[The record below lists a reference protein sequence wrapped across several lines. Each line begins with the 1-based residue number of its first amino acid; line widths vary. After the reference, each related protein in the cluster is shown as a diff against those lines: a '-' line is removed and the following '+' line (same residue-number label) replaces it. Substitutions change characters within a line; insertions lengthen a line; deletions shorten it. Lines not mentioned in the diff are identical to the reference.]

1 MTPPSQP
8 NTPPLSPPETDV
20 DFHALRQNR
29 LRDIEAQAAKPLR
42 EMPLEAGAD
51 AENEIAELP
60 ADEPSVAPARAREI
74 EPENDPFVPETPAM
88 RRRAARIE
96 AEKLALENQE
106 KLSPDESKQ
115 FERLIKSK
123 RLAPCHWGL
132 LVATLLL
139 TALSIPLIYSASTA
153 IALDQHQGD
162 TNFFLWRQIGYA
174 FVGLG
179 VMICASRIAPERL
192 RAWAWGLYFF
202 AVLGLLATKFSPL
215 GYSMGNV
222 ERWIKLGPLTF
233 QFSEIAK
240 IAIIGIMADYW
251 SRASRLSQKSM
262 TPWLVTAV
270 LAGIPIVLTFIQPHL
285 SATLVLLL
293 LPILVAFFAGAPTKH
308 FVSIFVP
315 MFIVAALAIGLCKT
329 HRMPFIADYQQDRIA
344 AKFGGDEASD
354 AQGNNY
360 QSLQGQRAIM
370 RGGLTGVGLGAS
382 LYKQGHLPAPHTDFI
397 FAVIAE
403 ETGAWGALLL
413 LLLYGAIVFFCFQI
427 GHSASN
433 GFDSLL
439 CVGIGALWAMQV
451 LGNIAVVSG
460 LMPVTGMPLPILTFG
475 GSGLWCALFGLGLV
489 LAVSRAQGE
498 S

>member
-1 MTPPSQP
+1 MSPESQP
-8 NTPPLSPPETDV
+8 HTPPLSPPATDV

-29 LRDIEAQAAKPLR
+29 MREAHVQAA
-42 EMPLEAGAD
+42 MPLPE
-51 AENEIAELP
+51 
-60 ADEPSVAPARAREI
+60 VA
-74 EPENDPFVPETPAM
+74 PENDPFVPETPEA
-88 RRRAARIE
+88 RRRAAKLEIE
-96 AEKLALENQE
+96 NGAP

-123 RLAPCHWGL
+123 RVAPCHWGL
-132 LVATLLL
+132 LVAALLL
-139 TALSIPLIYSASTA
+139 TALSIPLVYSASTA
-153 IALDQHQGD
+153 IALDQHGGD
-162 TNFFLWRQIGYA
+162 TNFFLWRQIGYSL
-174 FVGLG
+174 VGLC
-179 VMICASRIAPERL
+179 VMLFASRIAPEKL
-192 RAWAWGLYFF
+192 RALAWGLYAF
-202 AVLGLLATKFSPL
+202 AVIGLLATKFSPL

-222 ERWIKLGPLTF
+222 ERWIRVGPLTF
-233 QFSEIAK
+233 QFSELAK
-240 IAIIGIMADYW
+240 IAVIGIMADFW
-251 SRASRLSQKSM
+251 SRAARVSQRTM
-262 TPWLVTAV
+262 TPWLVTAA
-270 LAGIPIVLTFIQPHL
+270 LAGVPIVLTFIQPHL

-293 LPILVAFFAGAPTKH
+293 LPLAIAFFAGAPTKH

-315 MFIVAALAIGLCKT
+315 MLILAVIGISLCKT
-329 HRMPFIADYQQDRIA
+329 HKMPFIADYQQDRIA

-354 AQGNNY
+354 DRGNNY
-360 QSLQGQRAIM
+360 QALQGQRAIM

-413 LLLYGAIVFFCFQI
+413 LALYGAIVFFCFQI
-427 GHSASN
+427 GHSANN
-433 GFDSLL
+433 GFDALL
-439 CVGIGALWAMQV
+439 CSGIGILWAMQV

-489 LAVSRAQGE
+489 LAVSRAQCE

>member
-8 NTPPLSPPETDV
+8 NTPSLSPPETDV
-20 DFHALRQNR
+20 DFRALRQNR
-29 LRDIEAQAAKPLR
+29 MREAEQQASVPLR
-42 EMPLEAGAD
+42 AIPETEA
-51 AENEIAELP
+51 IY
-60 ADEPSVAPARAREI
+60 
-74 EPENDPFVPETPAM
+74 ENDPFVAETPAM
-88 RRRAARIE
+88 RRRAVRVE
-96 AEKLALENQE
+96 AEKLALENGK

-162 TNFFLWRQIGYA
+162 TNFFLWRQIGYSL
-174 FVGLG
+174 VGLG
-179 VMICASRIAPERL
+179 VMIFASRIAPEKL
-192 RAWAWGLYFF
+192 RGLAWGLYAF
-202 AVLGLLATKFSPL
+202 AVIGLLATKFSPL

-240 IAIIGIMADYW
+240 IALIGIMADFW

-262 TPWLVTAV
+262 APWLVTVA
-270 LAGIPIVLTFIQPHL
+270 LSAPLIVLTFIQPHL

-308 FVSIFVP
+308 FVSIFIP
-315 MFIVAALAIGLCKT
+315 IFLLAAITIGLCKT
-329 HRMPFIADYQQDRIA
+329 HKMPFIADYQQDRIA

-403 ETGAWGALLL
+403 ETGAWGAILLL
-413 LLLYGAIVFFCFQI
+413 TLYGAIVFFCFQI
-427 GHSASN
+427 GHSANN
-433 GFDSLL
+433 GFESLL
-439 CVGIGALWAMQV
+439 CVGIGTLWAIQV

>member
-1 MTPPSQP
+1 MSPESQP
-8 NTPPLSPPETDV
+8 QTPPLSPPATDV

-29 LRDIEAQAAKPLR
+29 MREAHAQAAVPLP
-42 EMPLEAGAD
+42 EIPLGEVSD
-51 AENEIAELP
+51 NEVS
-60 ADEPSVAPARAREI
+60 PSEVAPEH
-74 EPENDPFVPETPAM
+74 DPFVPETPEA
-88 RRRAARIE
+88 RRRAAKLQIE
-96 AEKLALENQE
+96 NGAP

-123 RLAPCHWGL
+123 RIAPCHWGL
-132 LVATLLL
+132 LVAALIL
-139 TALSIPLIYSASTA
+139 TALSIPLVYSASTA
-153 IALDQHQGD
+153 IALDQHHGD
-162 TNFFLWRQIGYA
+162 TNFFLWRQIGYSI
-174 FVGLG
+174 VGLG
-179 VMICASRIAPERL
+179 VMLFASRIAPEKL
-192 RAWAWGLYFF
+192 RTFAWALYAF
-202 AVLGLLATKFSPL
+202 AVVGLLATKFSPL

-222 ERWIKLGPLTF
+222 ERWVKLGPLTF
-233 QFSEIAK
+233 QFSELAK
-240 IAIIGIMADYW
+240 IAVIGIMADFW
-251 SRASRLSQKSM
+251 SRAARSSQKSM
-262 TPWLVTAV
+262 TPWLVTTA

-293 LPILVAFFAGAPTKH
+293 LPIAVAFFAGAPVKH
-308 FVSIFVP
+308 FVTIFVP
-315 MFIVAALAIGLCKT
+315 LFVLAALTVGLCKT
-329 HRMPFIADYQQDRIA
+329 HKMPFMAPYQMDRIA
-344 AKFGGDEASD
+344 AHFGDDSASD
-354 AQGNNY
+354 DRGNNY
-360 QSLQGQRAIM
+360 QALQGQRAIM

-403 ETGAWGALLL
+403 ETGAWGAVLLL
-413 LLLYGAIVFFCFQI
+413 TLYGAIVFFCFQI

-439 CVGIGALWAMQV
+439 CVGIGTLWAMQV

-460 LMPVTGMPLPILTFG
+460 VMPVTGMPLPILTFG

>member
-1 MTPPSQP
+1 MTPPQQP
-8 NTPPLSPPETDV
+8 NTPPISPPETDV

-29 LRDIEAQAAKPLR
+29 MREVEAQAAVPLR
-42 EMPLEAGAD
+42 AVPD
-51 AENEIAELP
+51 V
-60 ADEPSVAPARAREI
+60 EPQI
-74 EPENDPFVPETPAM
+74 EPEVENDPFVAETPAM
-88 RRRAARIE
+88 KRRAARSE
-96 AEKLALENQE
+96 AEKLALENGE

-115 FERLIKSK
+115 FERLVKSK

-139 TALSIPLIYSASTA
+139 TALSIPLVYSASTA
-153 IALDQHQGD
+153 IALDQHHGD
-162 TNFFLWRQIGYA
+162 TNFFLWRQIAYSI
-174 FVGLG
+174 VGLG
-179 VMICASRIAPERL
+179 VMIFTSRVAPEKL
-192 RAWAWGLYFF
+192 RGLAWGLYAF
-202 AVLGLLATKFSPL
+202 AIVGLVLTKFSPL

-240 IAIIGIMADYW
+240 IALIGIMADFW
-251 SRASRLSQKSM
+251 SRAARLSQKSM
-262 TPWLVTAV
+262 TPWLVTAA
-270 LAGIPIVLTFIQPHL
+270 LAGVPIVLTFIQPHL

-315 MFIVAALAIGLCKT
+315 LALFVVVGIGLCKT
-329 HRMPFIADYQQDRIA
+329 HKLPFIADYQQDRIA
-344 AKFGGDEASD
+344 AKFGGDDASD
-354 AQGNNY
+354 DRGNNY

-413 LLLYGAIVFFCFQI
+413 LALYGAIVFFCFQI
-427 GHSASN
+427 GHSAQN
-433 GFDSLL
+433 GFESLL
-439 CVGIGALWAMQV
+439 CVGIGSLWAMQV

-475 GSGLWCALFGLGLV
+475 GSGLWCALFGLGIV

>member
-1 MTPPSQP
+1 MTPPQQP

-20 DFHALRQNR
+20 DFHTLRQNR
-29 LRDIEAQAAKPLR
+29 LREVEAQAAVPLR
-42 EMPLEAGAD
+42 QTPLD
-51 AENEIAELP
+51 AEPEAP
-60 ADEPSVAPARAREI
+60 PEPLKTES
-74 EPENDPFVPETPAM
+74 ENDPFVRETPAM
-88 RRRAARIE
+88 LRRAAQIE
-96 AEKLALENQE
+96 ADKLALENGE

-115 FERLIKSK
+115 FERLVKSK

-139 TALSIPLIYSASTA
+139 TALSIPLVYSASTA
-153 IALDQHQGD
+153 IALDQHNGD
-162 TNFFLWRQIGYA
+162 TNFFLWRQIGYSL
-174 FVGLG
+174 VGLG
-179 VMICASRIAPERL
+179 VMLFASRIAPEKL
-192 RAWAWGLYFF
+192 RAYAWGLYAF
-202 AVLGLLATKFSPL
+202 AILGLLATKFSPL

-240 IAIIGIMADYW
+240 IALIGIMADFW
-251 SRASRLSQKSM
+251 SRAARTSQKSM
-262 TPWLVTAV
+262 APWLATAA
-270 LAGIPIVLTFIQPHL
+270 LAAFPIILTFIQPHL
-285 SATLVLLL
+285 SAALVLLV
-293 LPILVAFFAGAPTKH
+293 LPIVVAFFAGAPTRH
-308 FVSIFVP
+308 FVTIFVP
-315 MFIVAALAIGLCKT
+315 MALLAVVGVGLCKT
-329 HRMPFIADYQQDRIA
+329 HNLPFIADYQQDRIA

-354 AQGNNY
+354 DRGNNY
-360 QSLQGQRAIM
+360 QSLQGQRAII

-413 LLLYGAIVFFCFQI
+413 LALYGAIVFFCFQI
-427 GHSASN
+427 GHSANN
-433 GFDSLL
+433 GFESLL
-439 CVGIGALWAMQV
+439 CVGIGTLWALQV

-489 LAVSRAQGE
+489 LAISRAQGE

>member
-1 MTPPSQP
+1 MTPQSQSD
-8 NTPPLSPPETDV
+8 TPPLSPPETDV

-29 LRDIEAQAAKPLR
+29 LREVEAQAAKPLR
-42 EMPLEAGAD
+42 AVPLA
-51 AENEIAELP
+51 
-60 ADEPSVAPARAREI
+60 I
-74 EPENDPFVPETPAM
+74 EPQAKPKAQPKPPLGEPVENDPFVAETPAM
-88 RRRAARIE
+88 RRRAARVE
-96 AEKLALENQE
+96 AEKLARENDE

-132 LVATLLL
+132 LVAALIL
-139 TALSIPLIYSASTA
+139 TALSVPLVYSASTA
-153 IALDQHQGD
+153 IALDQHGGD
-162 TNFFLWRQIGYA
+162 TNFFLWRQIGYSII
-174 FVGLG
+174 GLG
-179 VMICASRIAPERL
+179 IMLFASRIAPERL
-192 RAWAWGLYFF
+192 RAFAWGLYFF

-222 ERWIKLGPLTF
+222 ERWVKLGPLTF
-233 QFSEIAK
+233 QFSELAK
-240 IAIIGIMADYW
+240 LAVIGIMADYW

-262 TPWLVTAV
+262 SPWLVTAL
-270 LAGIPIVLTFIQPHL
+270 LAGIPLVLTFIQPHL

-293 LPILVAFFAGAPTKH
+293 LPIVVAFFAGAPTRH

-315 MFIVAALAIGLCKT
+315 LALVAIVGIGLCKT
-329 HRMPFIADYQQDRIA
+329 HKLPFIAEYQQDRIA

-354 AQGNNY
+354 DRGNNY
-360 QSLQGQRAIM
+360 QALQGQRAIM

-403 ETGAWGALLL
+403 ETGAWGAGLL

-427 GHSASN
+427 GHSANN

-439 CVGIGALWAMQV
+439 CVGIGTLWAMQV

>member
-1 MTPPSQP
+1 MTPQSQP
-8 NTPPLSPPETDV
+8 NTPPLAPPETDV

-29 LRDIEAQAAKPLR
+29 LREVEAHAAKPLR
-42 EMPLEAGAD
+42 PLALDAQAEVAAPVGEEPLED
-51 AENEIAELP
+51 
-60 ADEPSVAPARAREI
+60 
-74 EPENDPFVPETPAM
+74 DPFVAETPAA

-96 AEKLALENQE
+96 AEKIALENGE

-132 LVATLLL
+132 LVAALVL
-139 TALSIPLIYSASTA
+139 TALSIPLVYSASTA
-153 IALDQHQGD
+153 IALDQHGGD
-162 TNFFLWRQIGYA
+162 TNFFLWRQIIYSA
-174 FVGLG
+174 VGLG
-179 VMICASRIAPERL
+179 VMLFASRLAPEKL
-192 RAWAWGLYFF
+192 RGFAWGLYAF
-202 AVLGLLATKFSPL
+202 AVIGLLATKFSPL

-222 ERWIKLGPLTF
+222 ERWVKLGPLTF
-233 QFSEIAK
+233 QFSELAK
-240 IAIIGIMADYW
+240 IAVIGIMADFW
-251 SRASRLSQKSM
+251 SRAARMSQKSM
-262 TPWLVTAV
+262 TPWVVTAV
-270 LAGIPIVLTFIQPHL
+270 LAGIPIVLTFVQPHL

-293 LPILVAFFAGAPTKH
+293 LPLAVAFFAGAPTRH
-308 FVSIFVP
+308 FVNILVP
-315 MFIVAALAIGLCKT
+315 MALLAIVGIGLCKT
-329 HRMPFIADYQQDRIA
+329 HNLPFIADYQQDRIA

-354 AQGNNY
+354 DRGNNY

-403 ETGAWGALLL
+403 ETGAWGAASL

-427 GHSASN
+427 GHSANN

-439 CVGIGALWAMQV
+439 CVGIGTLWAMQV

-460 LMPVTGMPLPILTFG
+460 LMPVTGLPLPILTFG

-489 LAVSRAQGE
+489 LAVSRAQGD
-498 S
+498 